1 MATVEEVCRLHD
13 RAYVD
18 HIKAL
23 SDDRGGDAGG
33 LTPFGPGSYEIALLA
48 AGGVLAAVDAV
59 LDGTVANAFALVRPP
74 GHHALAGEGMGF
86 CIFGNAAIAALHLR
100 SARGVARVAIVD
112 WDVHHG
118 NGTQA
123 AFYSDPGVLTIS
135 LHQDGCF
142 PPGSGPVEE
151 NGEGAGEG
159 ANINVPLPRGGGRG
173 AYVAAFER
181 VVVPALDRFKPDFL
195 IIASGLDANAM
206 DPLARMQMHSDGYRE
221 LADMMLGV
229 AARNCGGR
237 LVVEHEGG
245 YSSAYV
251 PFCGFAVVEQLS
263 GIRSDVEDPMLG
275 CSACRAATSWHRT
288 RTPRSPAA
296 SRSSSE
302 CRPAESQ
309 LASRASSSARAR
321 GHSSSVIEN
330 IATSRRPG
338 PSPRR
343 ECLRSTPSKVAP
355 AAAMARREC
364 SLRASVLSCTRVAPS
379 ASKACSSSS
388 SLALGLT
395 WVPRHGRPYQVC
407 PISMRPSSG
416 AMSR

>member
-1 MATVEEVCRLHD
+1 MATGFVWHERYMWHDTGHAAGPFPAGGWVEPEAHAENPATKRRLKNLLDVSGLTPQLHAIEPRMASVDEVCRLHE

-18 HIKAL
+18 RIKAL
-23 SDDRGGDAGG
+23 SDERGGDAGG

-86 CIFGNAAIAALHLR
+86 CIFGNAALAALHLR

-123 AFYSDPGVLTIS
+123 AFYSEPDVLTIS

-151 NGEGAGEG
+151 NGEGKGAG

-221 LADMMLGV
+221 LTDTMLGV

-251 PFCGFAVVEQLS
+251 PFCGVAIVEQLS
-263 GIRSDVEDPMLG
+263 GIRSGVEDPMLG
-275 CSACRAATSWHRT
+275 MLRMQGGDDLAPHEDAAIARCEPLVE
-288 RTPRSPAA
+288 RVPAA
-296 SRSSSE
+296 
-302 CRPAESQ
+302 
-309 LASRASSSARAR
+309 
-321 GHSSSVIEN
+321 
-330 IATSRRPG
+330 
-338 PSPRR
+338 
-343 ECLRSTPSKVAP
+343 
-355 AAAMARREC
+355 
-364 SLRASVLSCTRVAPS
+364 
-379 ASKACSSSS
+379 
-388 SLALGLT
+388 
-395 WVPRHGRPYQVC
+395 
-407 PISMRPSSG
+407 
-416 AMSR
+416 